1 MRVERIGKATLY
13 CGDCLDILPEVP
25 AFGHVVTDPPYML
38 KSSSD
43 HKSKLNPWNDLCN
56 GAVFVSQWLKLCAD
70 RMENGGALWSFCNW
84 RGLPAFMKG
93 GYMAGLD
100 LKSLLVWDK
109 GYPGPGHYLRSR
121 YELIAFYAV
130 GGYRIADRN
139 APDIRVEKWPAI
151 KPHGHPAEKPEKLV
165 DWLLTLSG
173 ADESVRASAFV
184 IVE

>member
-84 RGLPAFMKG
+84 RGRAGPEEPAGMG
-93 GYMAGLD
+93 QGLSWAG
-100 LKSLLVWDK
+100 
-109 GYPGPGHYLRSR
+109 P
-121 YELIAFYAV
+121 
-130 GGYRIADRN
+130 
-139 APDIRVEKWPAI
+139 
-151 KPHGHPAEKPEKLV
+151 
-165 DWLLTLSG
+165 LSPFP
-173 ADESVRASAFV
+173 V
-184 IVE
+184 

>member
-84 RGLPAFMKG
+84 RGLPPDRRG
-93 GYMAGLD
+93 GAGD
-100 LKSLLVWDK
+100 
-109 GYPGPGHYLRSR
+109 HRSR
-121 YELIAFYAV
+121 HPPLAPDGISGKAV
-130 GGYRIADRN
+130 GITKS
-139 APDIRVEKWPAI
+139 P
-151 KPHGHPAEKPEKLV
+151 
-165 DWLLTLSG
+165 S
-173 ADESVRASAFV
+173 
-184 IVE
+184 

>member
-93 GYMAGLD
+93 G
-100 LKSLLVWDK
+100 
-109 GYPGPGHYLRSR
+109 
-121 YELIAFYAV
+121 
-130 GGYRIADRN
+130 
-139 APDIRVEKWPAI
+139 
-151 KPHGHPAEKPEKLV
+151 
-165 DWLLTLSG
+165 
-173 ADESVRASAFV
+173 
-184 IVE
+184 